1 MNRAVLSLTA
11 RQLLGQRRTLLMVGA
26 AALPLVIAILYR
38 ISSNDTNQ
46 PEFTARGLLGQ
57 LVIGT
62 LLPLAALI
70 FGTAALGSEI
80 EDGTAVYLLS
90 KPIPRWSIL
99 LSKLLV
105 AWLATSVLVVVA
117 TVAAGTVAMSGAP
130 QDGIV
135 LGFAVAA
142 VVGAFLYCALFVYLT
157 VLTGRAL
164 IVGLVYVFIW
174 EGVITRLFSGV
185 RVVSIRQY
193 SLGVA
198 DAFVTAPKNIFNPLL
213 DPAEAFALVAAT
225 SAIVVVLAIQ
235 RLRVWEIG
243 ESG

>member
-1 MNRAVLSLTA
+1 MNTAIIGLTA
-11 RQLLGQRRTLLMVGA
+11 RQLLGQKRTLLMLGA

-38 ISSNDTNQ
+38 LSSNDTNQ
-46 PEFTARGLLGQ
+46 PQFTARGLLGQ

-90 KPIPRWSIL
+90 KPIPRWTVL
-99 LSKLLV
+99 FSKLLV
-105 AWLATSVLVVVA
+105 AWLVTSALVVV
-117 TVAAGTVAMSGAP
+117 TTLAAGAVAMSGAP

-135 LGFAVAA
+135 LGFTVAA

-164 IVGLVYVFIW
+164 IVGLIYVFIW

-185 RVVSIRQY
+185 RVMSIRQY

-198 DAFVTAPKNIFNPLL
+198 DAFITAPKSVFNPDLA
-213 DPAEAFALVAAT
+213 PAHAVELVVAMSAL
-225 SAIVVVLAIQ
+225 VVVLAIQ
-235 RLRVWEIG
+235 RLRAWEIG

>member
-1 MNRAVLSLTA
+1 MNRAIIGLTA
-11 RQLLGQRRTLLMVGA
+11 RQLLGQKRTLLMLGA

-38 ISSNDTNQ
+38 LSANDDNQ
-46 PEFTARGLLGQ
+46 PQFAARGLLGQ

-90 KPIPRWSIL
+90 KPIPRWTVL

-105 AWLATSVLVVVA
+105 AWLVTSALVVVA
-117 TVAAGTVAMSGAP
+117 TVAAGVVAMSGAP

-135 LGFAVAA
+135 LGFTVAA
-142 VVGAFLYCALFVYLT
+142 VVGAFLYCALFIYLT

-164 IVGLVYVFIW
+164 IVGLIYVFIW

-198 DAFVTAPKNIFNPLL
+198 DAFITAPKSVFNPDLA
-213 DPAEAFALVAAT
+213 PAHAVELVVAMSALVL
-225 SAIVVVLAIQ
+225 VLGIQ
-235 RLRVWEIG
+235 RLRAWEIG